1 MGGFGGSGRGAE
13 KGEGHK
19 MYQYWQMLLEVN
31 IVIRVQPQCHAAHSM
46 LTEVGEAEEL
56 QEDGGD
62 ESFYR

>member
-1 MGGFGGSGRGAE
+1 
-13 KGEGHK
+13 
-19 MYQYWQMLLEVN
+19 MLLEVN